1 MHYDLP
7 SRGKSDA
14 PYTRLWLG
22 VLYQAVTDARGEHP
36 GVAPKFRLLAQRDAI
51 AWFHERSAK
60 PGSFMWVCNHVLG
73 RTADAV
79 LEALRL
85 TKEEV
90 FPKVNPHKDEQVI
103 HVRHRARKQRAH
115 TNAESAY
122 KK

>member
-7 SRGKSDA
+7 SQGKTDT

-36 GVAPKFRLLAQRDAI
+36 GVSPNMRIAAQKNAI

-60 PGSFMWVCNHVLG
+60 AGAFMWLCNHVLG

-79 LEALRL
+79 LEALQL
-85 TKEEV
+85 TKEDV
-90 FPKVNPHKDEQVI
+90 FPRIDPTKTEQQI
-103 HVRHRARKQRAH
+103 RMPRKLRSQRAH
-115 TNAESAY
+115 SRSEAAY